1 MTDSE
6 GAISNMLARARGP
19 LLVAAAT
26 IRATVLARG
35 LSRDLGGSCRHR
47 KYRVLI
53 GDHVKS
59 VAEV

>member
-1 MTDSE
+1 
-6 GAISNMLARARGP
+6 MLARARGP

-35 LSRDLGGSCRHR
+35 LSRDLGGLCRYR

-53 GDHVKS
+53 GDQVKS
-59 VAEV
+59 VAKI